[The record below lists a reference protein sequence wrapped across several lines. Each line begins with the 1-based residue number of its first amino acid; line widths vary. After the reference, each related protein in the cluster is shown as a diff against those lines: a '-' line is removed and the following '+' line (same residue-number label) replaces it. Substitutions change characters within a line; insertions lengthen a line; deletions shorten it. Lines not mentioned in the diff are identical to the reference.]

1 MARPLQAMASMGKV
15 KIADTAYGNRLL
27 AQLIQF
33 PGAQT
38 DDGVDMAALM
48 GMAINQAH
56 PAIIAPKK
64 PIEPPRGARTIKEM
78 ADRHERRE
86 SEARRI

>member
-1 MARPLQAMASMGKV
+1 MGKV

-33 PGAQT
+33 PMAQT

-48 GMAINQAH
+48 ALAVDQAH
-56 PAIIAPKK
+56 PAIVTAPGPK
-64 PIEPPRGARTIKEM
+64 EAPRGARTIEEM
-78 ADRHERRE
+78 TRRFE
-86 SEARRI
+86 NRQNEYSKI